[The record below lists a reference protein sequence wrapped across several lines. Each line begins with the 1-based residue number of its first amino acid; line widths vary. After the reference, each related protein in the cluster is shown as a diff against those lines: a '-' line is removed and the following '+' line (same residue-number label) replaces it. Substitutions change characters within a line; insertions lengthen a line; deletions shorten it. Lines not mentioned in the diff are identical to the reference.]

1 MGNADLRDLAAIRD
15 ISFAEIEG
23 SVVAV
28 VDAQLA
34 VPVPHDDGEVDG

>member
-28 VDAQLA
+28 DAHNWLYRYLD
-34 VPVPHDDGEVDG
+34 DDGEVDG